1 MADVIY
7 FFGSCEAYNDTEIE
21 NINEVNYAL
30 YHGGL
35 IDIGSLGFIE
45 VTCGTADDHKIVT
58 RTQRENTLLS
68 RGILRLIDDVN
79 SARRTLNGGT
89 PETEEALDKYHEE
102 LRELLNR
109 ITSIEKEE

>member
-1 MADVIY
+1 MADVINFY
-7 FFGSCEAYNDTEIE
+7 GSCKAYNDTFTE
-21 NINEVNYAL
+21 NVDKVYYAL
-30 YHGGL
+30 YHAGL
-35 IDIGSLGFIE
+35 YGVETLGHIN
-45 VTCGTADDHKIVT
+45 VTCTTTDDYKIVT

-102 LRELLNR
+102 LRELLAR
-109 ITSIEKEE
+109 ITSIEEEE